1 MRSDRLD
8 VAKAYINYRYLHSLV
23 REKYKKLMTAVQ
35 EKVLAKDVQNS
46 NANVDE
52 FSFGGRKFEA
62 AGIVM
67 KQLADDT
74 LLSPDVK
81 KAKDENRIYIHDYDN
96 YSTGMHNCSFID
108 FEHLLSNG
116 FTTRNGDVRPPKSIS
131 TAMQQVAVILQC
143 QSQVQY
149 GGCASGHIDYDLAPF
164 VKMSFYKHFNDGIK
178 YLYPG
183 INMNKYN
190 DCYSIN
196 TSIEDNFYKSFD
208 KAYQY
213 ALDMTKRETLQA
225 AQGLYH
231 NLNTLESR
239 PGR

>member
-1 MRSDRLD
+1 M
-8 VAKAYINYRYLHSLV
+8 
-23 REKYKKLMTAVQ
+23 
-35 EKVLAKDVQNS
+35 
-46 NANVDE
+46 
-52 FSFGGRKFEA
+52 G
-62 AGIVM
+62 
-67 KQLADDT
+67 DT
-74 LLSPDVK
+74 LLLC
-81 KAKDENRIYIHDYDN
+81 KDEDIVRLILKKMRI
-96 YSTGMHNCSFID
+96 
-108 FEHLLSNG
+108 L
-116 FTTRNGDVRPPKSIS
+116 
-131 TAMQQVAVILQC
+131 
-143 QSQVQY
+143 
-149 GGCASGHIDYDLAPF
+149 GCASGHIDYDLAPF

-208 KAYQY
+208 KAYKY
-213 ALDMTKRETLQA
+213 AMDMTEKETLQA